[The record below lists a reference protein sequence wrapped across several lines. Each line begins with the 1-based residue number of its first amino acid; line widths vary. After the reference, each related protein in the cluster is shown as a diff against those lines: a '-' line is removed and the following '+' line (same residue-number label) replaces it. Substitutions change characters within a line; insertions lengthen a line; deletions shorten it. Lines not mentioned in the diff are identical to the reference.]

1 MLVNPAFVSENF
13 RSSQTTGAGQWG
25 SGRRGVALHARCR
38 AIHKTRYDHLK
49 GTASPTENR
58 IIHPRTGVTGRLNVK
73 EDGAHGSD
81 TPHLFGSF
89 ALFFREATINL
100 PVMSHLQRAIEESIA
115 TLRSLSTLEEPLSR
129 AAQLLLQS
137 LTSGHKLLACGNGGS
152 ASDATHLATEF
163 LCRFREER
171 RPYPAISLTAN
182 GEFMTAVCNDYH
194 ADEIFARQVWGL
206 AQKGDV
212 LLVITTSGKSKNI
225 VRALEEARRMGVD
238 SIAILGRDGGFTK
251 GLATVDLIVPGT
263 LTARIQEAQKVLFH
277 ALCEMVEEKLPKN

>member
-1 MLVNPAFVSENF
+1 
-13 RSSQTTGAGQWG
+13 
-25 SGRRGVALHARCR
+25 
-38 AIHKTRYDHLK
+38 
-49 GTASPTENR
+49 
-58 IIHPRTGVTGRLNVK
+58 
-73 EDGAHGSD
+73 
-81 TPHLFGSF
+81 
-89 ALFFREATINL
+89 
-100 PVMSHLQRAIEESIA
+100 MSHLQRAIEESIA
-115 TLRSLSTLEEPLSR
+115 TLRSLSTLEEPLNR
-129 AAQLLLQS
+129 AADLLLTS

-152 ASDATHLATEF
+152 ASDATHLTTEF

-171 RPYPAISLTAN
+171 RPYPAISLTAG

-206 AQKGDV
+206 AQKGDI

-225 VRALEEARRMGVD
+225 VRALEEARRVGID

-277 ALCEMVEEKLPKN
+277 ALCEIVEEKLPKN